1 MAMKRYTSV
10 DQCFERAEHFK
21 AEMLKL
27 RGILNSMDLDECL
40 KWSFPCYTHNGQNVV
55 GIGSF
60 GSYFGLW
67 FFQGALLKDEH
78 EVLVNAQE
86 GKTKAMRQWRM
97 KSAKEIKV
105 RQIKSYVKEA
115 IELARQGKSIK
126 ADRSKAVIVTP
137 QLKQALS
144 QNKRAKTAFDR
155 LTKGKQR
162 EYADYIADAKRD
174 ETKVRRL
181 EKIMPMIAGGLG
193 LNDKYR

>member
-1 MAMKRYTSV
+1 
-10 DQCFERAEHFK
+10 
-21 AEMLKL
+21 MLKL

-126 ADRSKAVIVTP
+126 ADRSKAVIVPP

-144 QNKRAKTAFDR
+144 QNKRAKTAFDK